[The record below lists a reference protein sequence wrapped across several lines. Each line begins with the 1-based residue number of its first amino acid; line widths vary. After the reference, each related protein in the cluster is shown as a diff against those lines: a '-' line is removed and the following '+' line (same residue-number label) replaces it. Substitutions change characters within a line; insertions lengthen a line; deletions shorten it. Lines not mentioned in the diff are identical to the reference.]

1 MVQKLDAFG
10 ACADLEEL
18 KHLTS
23 IKTNNGTVSFSKHG
37 LNSVVEDGPI
47 LIVLASVGNVWVL
60 ETDGT
65 SQRVVFGLFLD
76 IDFFF
81 VDRRLITELRSLV
94 VFWSRDELW
103 SLLVELVQILHGLQ
117 ASALAGH
124 VSNKGFE
131 SATLGSVHHL
141 RLDGMP
147 ADVLFLEKGKQ
158 LLHIDIRSFAIVDLD
173 PSRHEVTS
181 CSVLII
187 TLETNSCSIGE
198 PLRRVVLAFF
208 GHAR

>member
-1 MVQKLDAFG
+1 MKY
-10 ACADLEEL
+10 
-18 KHLTS
+18 S
-23 IKTNNGTVSFSKHG
+23 
-37 LNSVVEDGPI
+37 PI

-60 ETDGT
+60 EADGT

-94 VFWSRDELW
+94 VFWSRDEFF
-103 SLLVELVQILHGLQ
+103 SVFVEFVQILHGLQ

-131 SATLGSVHHL
+131 GAALASVHHL

-158 LLHIDIRSFAIVDLD
+158 LLHIDTRGFAIVDLD

>member
-1 MVQKLDAFG
+1 M
-10 ACADLEEL
+10 
-18 KHLTS
+18 
-23 IKTNNGTVSFSKHG
+23 
-37 LNSVVEDGPI
+37 
-47 LIVLASVGNVWVL
+47 IVLASMGNVWVL

-94 VFWSRDELW
+94 VFWSRDEFF
-103 SLLVELVQILHGLQ
+103 SVFVEFVQILHGLE
-117 ASALAGH
+117 ASAFAGH

-141 RLDGMP
+141 RLDRMP

-158 LLHIDIRSFAIVDLD
+158 LLDIDVGSFTVVNFD
-173 PSRHEVTS
+173 PPRYEVTS

>member
-1 MVQKLDAFG
+1 M
-10 ACADLEEL
+10 
-18 KHLTS
+18 
-23 IKTNNGTVSFSKHG
+23 
-37 LNSVVEDGPI
+37 
-47 LIVLASVGNVWVL
+47 VLAPMGDVWVL
-60 ETDGT
+60 EADGA
-65 SQRVVFGLFLD
+65 SQRVVFWLVMDL
-76 IDFFF
+76 DFFF
-81 VDRRLITELRSLV
+81 LDRGLVTEVRLLV
-94 VFWSRDELW
+94 GFWSRDELW

-131 SATLGSVHHL
+131 GAALASVHHL

-158 LLHIDIRSFAIVDLD
+158 LLDIDVGSFTVVNFD
-173 PSRHEVTS
+173 PPRYEVTS

-208 GHAR
+208 GHAK